1 MSKELISIIVP
12 CYNEE
17 EMLPIFYEE
26 IDRISKLMDFV
37 IFEFIF
43 VNDVQKTRL

>member
-1 MSKELISIIVP
+1 MNRELISIIVP

-26 IDRISKLMDFV
+26 IDKISKIIMVTTNAIKV
-37 IFEFIF
+37 IPFS
-43 VNDVQKTRL
+43 VR